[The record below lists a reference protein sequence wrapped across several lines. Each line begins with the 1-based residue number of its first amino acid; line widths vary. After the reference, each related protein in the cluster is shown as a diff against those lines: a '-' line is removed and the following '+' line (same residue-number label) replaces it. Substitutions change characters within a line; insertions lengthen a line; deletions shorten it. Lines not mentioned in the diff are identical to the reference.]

1 MTITHLLRVPHRIR
15 QGMPIAIWCDDDVGA
30 TKRNEYVGGDME
42 RVNCP
47 KCISSMKK
55 TLAALQKWNE
65 TYKEPETT

>member
-1 MTITHLLRVPHRIR
+1 
-15 QGMPIAIWCDDDVGA
+15 MPVAIWCDDDIGA
-30 TKRNEYVGGDME
+30 TKRGEYVGSDME

-55 TLAALQKWNE
+55 TLTALQKWNE

>member
-1 MTITHLLRVPHRIR
+1 
-15 QGMPIAIWCDDDVGA
+15 MPIAIWCDDDVGA